1 MVIHLNKPL
10 PLAFG
15 VSNCEVL
22 TVDEGQIK
30 ACKSFK
36 DSLRLCMKLS
46 RVKRTQSDLASQAG
60 INVCQFSKIIHSD
73 FHLPGDSISAIEKL
87 CGNTAMT
94 QWLALQHGATL
105 HIKTTEE
112 KLADCQAELAA
123 FKAKVAA

>member
-1 MVIHLNKPL
+1 MNQSLNL
-10 PLAFG
+10 SFG
-15 VSNCEVL
+15 VSNGEVS
-22 TVDEGQIK
+22 TVDEAQLK

-60 INVCQFSKIIHSD
+60 INVCQFSKILHSD
-73 FHLPGDSISAIEKL
+73 FHLPGDSIAAIEKL

-105 HIKTTEE
+105 HIKTAEE